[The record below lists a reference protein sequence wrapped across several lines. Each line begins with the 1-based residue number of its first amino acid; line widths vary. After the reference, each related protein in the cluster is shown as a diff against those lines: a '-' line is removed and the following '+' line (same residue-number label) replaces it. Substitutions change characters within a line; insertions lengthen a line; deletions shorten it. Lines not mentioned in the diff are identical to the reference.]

1 MNNASPYVFNTEF
14 SFSSYQHNIKISSS
28 LKANV
33 KKLFY
38 KTNRYG
44 KYSVTVSTIE
54 SCKKIQK
61 QLKDMLLKDSQAIAP
76 HKFHHTT
83 LLTKKLNYSKLNKM
97 HYLKGNTSRFGSAIQ
112 VLLSDIAEYL
122 SSLFNAIAVVVI
134 SIFIL

>member
-1 MNNASPYVFNTEF
+1 MNNVSPSVFNTEF

-44 KYSVTVSTIE
+44 KYSVTVSPIE

-61 QLKDMLLKDSQAIAP
+61 QLKDMLLKDSKAMAP

-83 LLTKKLNYSKLNKM
+83 HYFSKLLTKKLN
-97 HYLKGNTSRFGSAIQ
+97 
-112 VLLSDIAEYL
+112 
-122 SSLFNAIAVVVI
+122 
-134 SIFIL
+134 